1 MPFMDGILAH
11 VRYVTPPQDS
21 PDPLRFLLGVLG
33 QPGNLLLLMAGG
45 LAVLLAVAIW
55 ARWRFLDDARLRF
68 VEHASGYV
76 EFIPWMLRLSAGLV
90 LIGAGTTRVLFA
102 PDVSPPGWPYLL
114 LTAVGFMLLLGI
126 AVRLAALIG
135 LAAYAAS
142 LWIEPALVEIWDV
155 AGAMAA
161 VAVAGPGRPSL
172 DDLLRAA
179 VPRLGRIRQA
189 ADGPPAARYADLI
202 PLLVRV
208 GLGGALLASG
218 VADKLLVYNQALD
231 AVANYHLTGL
241 VPVSAGLW
249 VVGAAV
255 VESGLGIVILAGVL
269 TRASAIVAFAVLTLA
284 LFGLPDDPVIAHV
297 GLFGLTSVLVVTGG
311 GRWSL
316 DALLGRWDAMR
327 RASRSPGS

>member
-1 MPFMDGILAH
+1 
-11 VRYVTPPQDS
+11 
-21 PDPLRFLLGVLG
+21 
-33 QPGNLLLLMAGG
+33 
-45 LAVLLAVAIW
+45 
-55 ARWRFLDDARLRF
+55 
-68 VEHASGYV
+68 
-76 EFIPWMLRLSAGLV
+76 
-90 LIGAGTTRVLFA
+90 
-102 PDVSPPGWPYLL
+102 
-114 LTAVGFMLLLGI
+114 
-126 AVRLAALIG
+126 
-135 LAAYAAS
+135 
-142 LWIEPALVEIWDV
+142 
-155 AGAMAA
+155 
-161 VAVAGPGRPSL
+161 VAGPGRPSL